1 MFPSNAYAIRLAGDA
16 DQPDLDRLAV
26 LNDAPPLEHPILAGE
41 VRGAIAA
48 ALDIDA
54 NVVYSDPFV
63 DVRTLP
69 THLRLEAM
77 GIAAFEAEPDVAER
91 IRALMKGRVL
101 VPA

>member
-1 MFPSNAYAIRLAGDA
+1 MFPSHAFVIRIARDA
-16 DQPDLDRLAV
+16 DQPDLDRLAA
-26 LNDAPPLEHPILAGE
+26 LNDAPPLEHPILIGE
-41 VRGAIAA
+41 IKGSPAA

-77 GIAAFEAEPDVAER
+77 GIAAFEEEPDVAKR
-91 IRALMKGRVL
+91 ISALMRGRVL
-101 VPA
+101 IPA